1 MPMLP
6 DPQQMDLI
14 AGQCLAMAEEG
25 SPRPALSIVQQ
36 LMDLPDVPMHSPI
49 HHFLLPAALLTA
61 AQLTT
66 GGSREKLTPLLKKA
80 RERAGGIPGGFCGQ
94 CGACGAAIGVGIFC
108 SVWLKTEPKSK
119 SGWALGNLLTARCLE
134 AVASVEGP
142 RCCKRDIYLTLQAAL
157 PAIREELGLDL
168 GEAAPITCQHHQ
180 NNADCRREACP
191 FYPGQEN

>member
-61 AQLTT
+61 AQLAS
-66 GGSREKLTPLLKKA
+66 GGGRENLAPQLKRA
-80 RERAGGIPGGFCGQ
+80 RERAGSIPGGFCGQ

-119 SGWALGNLLTARCLE
+119 SGWALGNPAHRPLPGGHCHGG
-134 AVASVEGP
+134 GP
-142 RCCKRDIYLTLQAAL
+142 PLLQAGRVPHPPGGPARDPGKAGAGSGGSGPHHL
-157 PAIREELGLDL
+157 PASPEQRGLQ
-168 GEAAPITCQHHQ
+168 A
-180 NNADCRREACP
+180 
-191 FYPGQEN
+191 